1 MADIEKA
8 RREINECDREM
19 ARLFEKRMA
28 AVYEVARYKQ
38 ERGLPVEDLARE
50 GEVIAKNSEYI
61 ENDVL
66 REFYVNFLQTG
77 MDISKNYQRRLIS
90 GQKIAYS
97 GVPGAFADLAHEKH
111 FRRKHVPA
119 PFQSGVTTRL

>member
-50 GEVIAKNSEYI
+50 GEVIAKKQRVYRKRRTPR
-61 ENDVL
+61 VL
-66 REFYVNFLQTG
+66 CEL
-77 MDISKNYQRRLIS
+77 
-90 GQKIAYS
+90 
-97 GVPGAFADLAHEKH
+97 FADRHGYLQKLSA
-111 FRRKHVPA
+111 
-119 PFQSGVTTRL
+119 QTD